1 MLRQN
6 IKFWALLAEECSW
19 AVGQALPV
27 TVRAAGVKAVSPAE
41 RGRSVATRL
50 DAGEHAVMLI
60 GPTARV
66 IDARVLA
73 ATGAPPPPRSSRFHG
88 QAVAHRPTPFASI
101 GETTGRARSAA
112 GAGGRPRG
120 PTGRARSARLTRADA
135 PSAPGRRNSPHPIAA
150 PAQARQLRPW
160 PSDVDRARTQLLSRG
175 WTRSTPSRGD
185 RRHDRDRAR
194 GHPGAG
200 RGRQAEDGGRPR
212 VPRAG
217 PDRAHPG
224 DKRPKSRSRAVH
236 LGYAWSSHARHTANG
251 HASVLRL
258 GGR

>member
-1 MLRQN
+1 MPAGPCTGALRRKLPTGHPSEAGPPGHRSFSGARCTGTPGCSRRPARLREAIPRSHPEGYRDPQVLRQN

-50 DAGEHAVMLI
+50 DADEHAVMLI

-66 IDARVLA
+66 NDARVLA

-88 QAVAHRPTPFASI
+88 QAVAHRPAPFASI

-120 PTGRARSARLTRADA
+120 PTGRARSGQADTGGRAVR
-135 PSAPGRRNSPHPIAA
+135 PSREPGPAA
-150 PAQARQLRPW
+150 TQ
-160 PSDVDRARTQLLSRG
+160 VDRMQSIL
-175 WTRSTPSRGD
+175 RSAA
-185 RRHDRDRAR
+185 RRHTT
-194 GHPGAG
+194 G
-200 RGRQAEDGGRPR
+200 
-212 VPRAG
+212 
-217 PDRAHPG
+217 
-224 DKRPKSRSRAVH
+224 K
-236 LGYAWSSHARHTANG
+236 
-251 HASVLRL
+251 
-258 GGR
+258 